1 MAKLNSLSGTPSR
14 RPASICSAMASK
26 KLPREGVPPFCRH
39 LALVIRGRRERAGLS
54 QAELADLAG
63 LSRMT
68 VQFLE
73 SGHTVPKTDTVD
85 FIARALR
92 ISHTELTAEAERHAR
107 EEVPMLNPFA

>member
-1 MAKLNSLSGTPSR
+1 MAKLNPLSGIPLR
-14 RPASICSAMASK
+14 RLAFTCSAMASK

-39 LALVIRGRRERAGLS
+39 LALVIRERRERAGLS
-54 QAELADLAG
+54 QAELAELAG

-92 ISHTELTAEAERHAR
+92 ISHTELTAETERHAR
-107 EEVPMLNPFA
+107 EEVAVHNPFA